1 MRSSPQPRT
10 PSMTPVPRILIVDDD
25 PEAIRVLYG
34 ALEGLGQ
41 FHFANRGKKAL
52 TLLAEYPFDL
62 ILLDIRMPG
71 MDGFMTCR
79 ALRQDY
85 PDLPVIFMTA
95 VGDFTME
102 IQALEVGGNDFIS
115 KPINPPVVRARVT
128 LHLKLQAQNAARRRA
143 ELKIRKMLDHMPT
156 ALAACTLDPDHR
168 VTYLNDQ
175 FIHTFGYTLA
185 DMPTIAE
192 WAIRA
197 YPEERFRT
205 VVLDWWHS
213 TVAKAIPERGHVA
226 SQESQ
231 VTCKDG
237 GVREVIISATVLED
251 MLLISFV
258 DITEHRRAEAALR
271 ESEEKFRLAFYNAN
285 TGMCLIDLQGKIFKV
300 NGKMSAI
307 FGYNPRE
314 LERMTVNDLALPE
327 DRGLIPTF
335 IREAAA
341 KTRDSATFEERYR
354 HRQGH
359 ILYGQ
364 VASSLVRDTRG
375 QPRYFI
381 YQVQDIT
388 ARQQAEAAAEKAR
401 RAKSEFLAQMTHELR
416 TPLHAIIGFA
426 EILNQVENH
435 AGAPPGDWNGDRDRR
450 RELLGAIQRNGRHLL
465 ALVNDVLDLS
475 RMEHGY
481 LALKVRPT
489 DLHALLHDS
498 VDDLAPLAQN
508 KGLALVLE
516 LDAGLP
522 AWVEV
527 DSRRLIQMLN
537 NLLGNAIKFTEQGEV
552 RLQVG
557 ATPEPDDPGR
567 VELRFTVTD
576 TGPGIAAADQDRI
589 FAAFVQAVPGASAP
603 PGSGLGLAIS
613 RQLASLMGGAIRLD
627 SAPGLGSRF
636 ILTLPGVPRVDGQ
649 GGEPIPSSAD
659 AISQR
664 LTGTPEPEFAASD
677 PPPVEALREL
687 RELAELG
694 RTTRIEAWCRH
705 WAAPD
710 RQPAFAARVLQ
721 LALAFENDRI
731 VALVDAGLAASRNPG
746 FVPDALSTGAFRP

>member
-231 VTCKDG
+231 VTGKDG

-327 DRGLIPTF
+327 DRGLSPAF

-341 KTRDSATFEERYR
+341 KTRDSVTFEERYR

-364 VASSLVRDTRG
+364 AASSLVRDARG

-401 RAKSEFLAQMTHELR
+401 RAKSEFLAQMTHDLR

-426 EILNQVENH
+426 EILNQMENH
-435 AGAPPGDWNGDRDRR
+435 ASAPPADWSGDRDRR

-537 NLLGNAIKFTEQGEV
+537 NLLGNAIKFT
-552 RLQVG
+552 
-557 ATPEPDDPGR
+557 
-567 VELRFTVTD
+567 
-576 TGPGIAAADQDRI
+576 
-589 FAAFVQAVPGASAP
+589 
-603 PGSGLGLAIS
+603 
-613 RQLASLMGGAIRLD
+613 
-627 SAPGLGSRF
+627 
-636 ILTLPGVPRVDGQ
+636 
-649 GGEPIPSSAD
+649 
-659 AISQR
+659 
-664 LTGTPEPEFAASD
+664 
-677 PPPVEALREL
+677 
-687 RELAELG
+687 
-694 RTTRIEAWCRH
+694 
-705 WAAPD
+705 
-710 RQPAFAARVLQ
+710 
-721 LALAFENDRI
+721 
-731 VALVDAGLAASRNPG
+731 
-746 FVPDALSTGAFRP
+746 

>member
-143 ELKIRKMLDHMPT
+143 ELKMRKMLDHMPT

-175 FIHTFGYTLA
+175 FTHTFGYTLA

-258 DITEHRRAEAALR
+258 DITAHRRAEAALR

-285 TGMCLIDLQGKIFKV
+285 TGMCLVDLQGKIFKV

-307 FGYNPRE
+307 FGYSPRE
-314 LERMTVNDLALPE
+314 LERMTVNDLAFPE
-327 DRGLIPTF
+327 DRGLSPTF

-341 KTRDSATFEERYR
+341 KTRDSVTFEERYR

-364 VASSLVRDTRG
+364 AASSLVRDARG

-416 TPLHAIIGFA
+416 TPLHAILGFA
-426 EILNQVENH
+426 EVLNQMENH
-435 AGAPPGDWNGDRDRR
+435 TGAPPADWNGDRDRR

-522 AWVEV
+522 AWIEV
-527 DSRRLIQMLN
+527 DSRRLIQVLN

-557 ATPEPDDPGR
+557 ATPEPDDPGQ

-636 ILTLPGVPRVDGQ
+636 TLTLPGVPRLDGQ
-649 GGEPIPSSAD
+649 GCEPIPSSAD

-731 VALVDAGLAASRNPG
+731 VALVDAGLAVSHNPG
-746 FVPDALSTGAFRP
+746 LTPDALSTGAFRP

>member
-426 EILNQVENH
+426 EVLNQMENR

-576 TGPGIAAADQDRI
+576 TGPGIAVADQDRI

-636 ILTLPGVPRVDGQ
+636 TLTLPGVPRVDSQ
-649 GGEPIPSSAD
+649 GREPIPSSAD

-664 LTGTPEPEFAASD
+664 LTGTPEPESAASD

-705 WAAPD
+705 WSAPD

-731 VALVDAGLAASRNPG
+731 VALVDAGLAASHNPG
-746 FVPDALSTGAFRP
+746 LTPDALSTGALRP